1 MHRMAIAGILLAAG
15 SATRMGRNKLL
26 LELDGEPLVR
36 RAARRALEAGLDPL
50 LVVVGHEADAVRAA
64 LSGLGCRFVEN
75 PEWRRGQSSSLSVGV
90 AAVPPGVEAAVVL
103 LADMPFVEAD
113 TIRAVVTRW
122 RETGAPVVSS
132 RYGEATAP
140 PTLYA
145 RSLLPELKGG
155 EGEGRGREVVRRHRD
170 RAAWVE
176 LAAAALADVDFPE
189 DLERARAAP
198 GPEGRATTDDAVVL
212 DRAAA
217 WSDAG
222 MGVALA
228 TVTSTWGSALRPT
241 GSQLAVND
249 RGDFAG
255 SVSGG
260 CIEAGVVQEAL
271 EAILDGKPR
280 RLAYG
285 VTDERAWEL
294 GMACGGQIEVYVER
308 VATRTGRDVLHEL
321 RADVQ
326 ARRQAVL
333 CTWLGTGERRLLHPM
348 DPGDDSNPALL
359 EQAREAALRDRSR
372 AVETTEGPVFL
383 RVYNPPVRL
392 VLVGAVHIAQ
402 ALAPM
407 ARLAGLD
414 VFVVDPRR
422 AFATPGRFPGVKLES
437 DWPTPAL
444 ARIGLD
450 RRTAVVTL
458 SHDPKIDDPALAA
471 ALRSEAFHV
480 GALGS
485 RKTQAARRERMRG
498 EGFSEADVARIHGP
512 VGLAIGAVSPGE
524 IAVSILAEVV
534 ARMRGPGLSGPA

>member
-1 MHRMAIAGILLAAG
+1 
-15 SATRMGRNKLL
+15 
-26 LELDGEPLVR
+26 
-36 RAARRALEAGLDPL
+36 
-50 LVVVGHEADAVRAA
+50 
-64 LSGLGCRFVEN
+64 
-75 PEWRRGQSSSLSVGV
+75 
-90 AAVPPGVEAAVVL
+90 
-103 LADMPFVEAD
+103 
-113 TIRAVVTRW
+113 
-122 RETGAPVVSS
+122 
-132 RYGEATAP
+132 
-140 PTLYA
+140 
-145 RSLLPELKGG
+145 
-155 EGEGRGREVVRRHRD
+155 
-170 RAAWVE
+170 
-176 LAAAALADVDFPE
+176 
-189 DLERARAAP
+189 
-198 GPEGRATTDDAVVL
+198 VVL

-217 WSDAG
+217 WSAAG

-260 CIEAGVVQEAL
+260 CIEAAVVQEAL
-271 EAILDGKPR
+271 EGIRDGKAR

-285 VTDERAWEL
+285 VTNERAWEL
-294 GMACGGQIEVYVER
+294 GMACGGQIEVYAER
-308 VATRTGRDVLHEL
+308 VASRTGRDVLHDL
-321 RADVQ
+321 RGDLQ

-333 CTWLGTGERRLLHPM
+333 CIWLAKGEARLLHPM
-348 DPGDDSNPALL
+348 EPGGDADEPLL
-359 EQAREAALRDRSR
+359 AEARDAGLRDRSR
-372 AVETTEGPVFL
+372 TVDTAEGPVFL

-414 VFVVDPRR
+414 VIVVDPRR
-422 AFATPGRFPGVKLES
+422 AFATAGRFPGVKVES
-437 DWPTPAL
+437 DWPALAL
-444 ARIGLD
+444 ARIGID

-458 SHDPKIDDPALAA
+458 SHDPKIDDPALVA

-485 RKTQAARRERMRG
+485 KKTQAARRERMRG

-534 ARMRGPGLSGPA
+534 ARMRGPGLSAPA

>member
-1 MHRMAIAGILLAAG
+1 M
-15 SATRMGRNKLL
+15 
-26 LELDGEPLVR
+26 
-36 RAARRALEAGLDPL
+36 
-50 LVVVGHEADAVRAA
+50 
-64 LSGLGCRFVEN
+64 
-75 PEWRRGQSSSLSVGV
+75 
-90 AAVPPGVEAAVVL
+90 
-103 LADMPFVEAD
+103 
-113 TIRAVVTRW
+113 
-122 RETGAPVVSS
+122 
-132 RYGEATAP
+132 
-140 PTLYA
+140 
-145 RSLLPELKGG
+145 
-155 EGEGRGREVVRRHRD
+155 
-170 RAAWVE
+170 
-176 LAAAALADVDFPE
+176 
-189 DLERARAAP
+189 
-198 GPEGRATTDDAVVL
+198 TDDAVVL

-222 MGVALA
+222 MGVVLA
-228 TVTSTWGSALRPT
+228 TVTTTWGSALRPT
-241 GSQLAVND
+241 GSQLAVNEQ
-249 RGDFAG
+249 GAFAG

-260 CIEAGVVQEAL
+260 CIEAAVVQEAL
-271 EAILDGKPR
+271 EAIRDGKPR

-285 VTDERAWEL
+285 VTNERAWEL

-308 VATRTGRDVLHEL
+308 VASRMRRDVLHEL
-321 RADVQ
+321 RTNVQ

-333 CTWLGTGERRLLHPM
+333 STWLATGEARLLHPM
-348 DPGDDSNPALL
+348 DPGDDADPALL
-359 EQAREAALRDRSR
+359 AHAREAGLRDRSR
-372 AVETTEGPVFL
+372 TVDTNTGAVFL

-414 VFVVDPRR
+414 VFIVDPRR
-422 AFATPGRFPGVKLES
+422 AFATAERFPGVKVES
-437 DWPTPAL
+437 DWPAEAL

-458 SHDPKIDDPALAA
+458 SHDPKIDDPALVA

-485 RKTQAARRERMRG
+485 KKTQSARRERMRG

-534 ARMRGPGLSGPA
+534 ARLRGPGLSGPA

>member
-15 SATRMGRNKLL
+15 SAARMGRNKLL
-26 LELDGEPLVR
+26 LELDFEPLVR

-50 LVVVGHEADAVRAA
+50 LVVVGHEADGVRAA
-64 LSGLGCRFVEN
+64 LSGLDCRLVDN
-75 PEWRRGQSSSLSVGV
+75 PEWLRGQSSSLSVGA
-90 AAVPPGVEAAVVL
+90 AAVPPDAEAAVVL
-103 LADMPFVEAD
+103 LADMPFVEAA
-113 TIRAVVTRW
+113 TIRAVLARW
-122 RETGAPVVSS
+122 RETGAPIVSS
-132 RYGEATAP
+132 RYGEVPAP

-145 RSLLPELKGG
+145 RSLLTELQGG
-155 EGEGRGREVVRRHRD
+155 EGEGRGREVVRRHRE
-170 RAAWVE
+170 RVAWVE

-198 GPEGRATTDDAVVL
+198 GPEARATTDDAVVL

-217 WSDAG
+217 WIDA
-222 MGVALA
+222 GVALA

-260 CIEAGVVQEAL
+260 CIETAVVQEAL
-271 EAILDGKPR
+271 EVIRDGKAR

-285 VTDERAWEL
+285 VTNEQAWEL
-294 GMACGGQIEVYVER
+294 GMACGGQIEVYAER
-308 VATRTGRDVLHEL
+308 VASRMSRDVLHHL
-321 RADVQ
+321 RGDLQ

-333 CTWLGTGERRLLHPM
+333 CTWLAKGEARLLHPM
-348 DPGDDSNPALL
+348 DPGDDSDLALL
-359 EQAREAALRDRSR
+359 EQARDAALLHRSR
-372 AVETTEGPVFL
+372 AVDTAEGPVFL
-383 RVYNPPVRL
+383 RVYDPPVRL

-414 VFVVDPRR
+414 VIVVDPRR
-422 AFATPGRFPGVKLES
+422 AFATAGRFPGAKLEG
-437 DWPTPAL
+437 DWPAPAL

-458 SHDPKIDDPALAA
+458 SHDPKIDDPALVA

-485 RKTQAARRERMRG
+485 KKTQAARRERMRG
-498 EGFSEADVARIHGP
+498 EGFSEADVARIRGP
-512 VGLAIGAVSPGE
+512 VGLDIGAVSPGE

>member
-1 MHRMAIAGILLAAG
+1 MAIVGILLAAG

-50 LVVVGHEADAVRAA
+50 LVVVGNEAAAVRAA
-64 LSGLGCRFVEN
+64 LSGLPCRFVEN
-75 PEWRRGQSSSLSVGV
+75 PGWRRGQSSSLSVG
-90 AAVPPGVEAAVVL
+90 ADAVPPDAEAAVVL
-103 LADMPFVEAD
+103 LADMPFVEAA
-113 TIRAVVTRW
+113 TIRAVASRW
-122 RETGAPVVSS
+122 RETGAPIVSS
-132 RYGEATAP
+132 RYGDVPAP
-140 PTLYA
+140 PTLYE
-145 RSLLPELKGG
+145 RSLLAELKGG
-155 EGEGRGREVVRRHRD
+155 EGEGRGREVVRRHRE

-176 LAAAALADVDFPE
+176 SPAAALADVDFPE
-189 DLERARAAP
+189 DLERARAAARP
-198 GPEGRATTDDAVVL
+198 GERATTDDELVL
-212 DRAAA
+212 GRATD

-241 GSQLAVND
+241 GSQMAVND
-249 RGDFAG
+249 QGAFAG

-260 CIEAGVVQEAL
+260 CIEAAVVQEAL
-271 EAILDGKPR
+271 GAIRDGRPR
-280 RLAYG
+280 RLAFG
-285 VTDERAWEL
+285 VTNERAWEL
-294 GMACGGQIEVYVER
+294 GMACGGQIEVYAER
-308 VATRTGRDVLHEL
+308 VADRMGRDVLHEL
-321 RADVQ
+321 RGDVR
-326 ARRQAVL
+326 ARRPAVL
-333 CTWLGTGERRLLHPM
+333 STWLSTGEARILHPV
-348 DPGDDSNPALL
+348 DPAEGDDPALL
-359 EQAREAALRDRSR
+359 ALARDAVLRDLSCT
-372 AVETTEGPVFL
+372 VDTPEGAVFL

-407 ARLAGLD
+407 ATLAGLD

-422 AFATPGRFPGVKLES
+422 AFATAERFPGVKVEGG
-437 DWPTPAL
+437 WPAETL

-458 SHDPKIDDPALAA
+458 SHDPKIDDPALIV

-512 VGLAIGAVSPGE
+512 VGLDIGAASPGE

-534 ARMRGPGLSGPA
+534 ARRRRPGSSVCS